1 MFNFRLIRHLYL
13 FTIVAQEGSI
23 GRAAERLG
31 MSQPPL
37 TEHIK
42 TLESNLGTVLFHRS
56 KSGVQLTSTGQR
68 ILPKAQLFVQQMMT
82 LQQEIDDVLKGVNH
96 TIRVGAITQSMTQML
111 PRLMDEFD
119 KRYPDTK
126 IIIQEINSAGAT
138 ALLADGHIDVALVR
152 APLDGHQA
160 VGIRSIP
167 IKNDT
172 LCAVLPKSHP
182 LAKADTLKL
191 STLAQESFVM
201 HKRSVSPKSFDEV
214 IGACKSVGFE
224 PKIYAETTSAVA
236 QIAMVSC
243 SELVALVPES
253 LANFAG
259 DSGFI
264 PLTDDDGKPIIITA
278 IVLLSRQDDDA
289 VQAFCQMVIDGRQ
302 GD

>member
-1 MFNFRLIRHLYL
+1 MLNFRLIRHLYL
-13 FTIVAQEGSI
+13 FTVVAQEGSI

-42 TLESNLGTVLFHRS
+42 TLEANLGTVLFHRS
-56 KSGVQLTSTGQR
+56 KNGVQLTSTGQR

-111 PRLMDEFD
+111 PRLIDEFG
-119 KRYPDTK
+119 KQYPDTK
-126 IIIQEINSAGAT
+126 IIVQEINSAGAT
-138 ALLADGHIDVALVR
+138 ALLADGKIDVALVR
-152 APLDGHQA
+152 APLDSHQA
-160 VGIRSIP
+160 SGIRSIP

-182 LAKADTLKL
+182 LAKAKTLKL
-191 STLAQESFVM
+191 SALAHESFVM
-201 HKRSVSPKSFDEV
+201 HKRLVSPKSFDEV
-214 IGACKSVGFE
+214 ISACKSVGFE

-236 QIAMVSC
+236 QIAMVAC

-289 VQAFCQMVIDGRQ
+289 VQAFSQLVLDSTQ
-302 GD
+302 SD